1 MRDWRIYSDI
11 LGCMDEIVIV
21 IERCPDSGQ
30 LVASWDEPSGNG
42 GISTQATDL
51 RELQEHVDDAVR
63 CHFEPGSIPKSI
75 RYHFVSDPVLATA

>member
-1 MRDWRIYSDI
+1 
-11 LGCMDEIVIV
+11 MDEIVIV
-21 IERCPDSGQ
+21 VERRPDSGH

-42 GISTQATDL
+42 GISTQAVDL

-63 CHFEPGSIPKSI
+63 CHFDPGSMPKSI

>member
-1 MRDWRIYSDI
+1 MIGSSDTVER
-11 LGCMDEIVIV
+11 MDEIVVIV
-21 IERCPDSGQ
+21 ERCPVFWTSCRALGR
-30 LVASWDEPSGNG
+30 ASGNG

-63 CHFEPGSIPKSI
+63 CHFEPGSMPKSI